1 MDVHVPRPITR
12 GLRRRGVDV
21 LTAQE
26 DGTDRLEDGDLLN
39 RAMEVGRIL
48 FSQDEDLLIEA
59 ARRQRE
65 GISFGGVIYAPQ
77 IALSIGQSIDDLE
90 LLAKAAVREDFT
102 NLVQYLPLAKT
113 ARSISSPLQRR
124 HTARII
130 HFLFTTEKATVCLTS
145 SPTF

>member
-1 MDVHVPRPITR
+1 VSVGLYMDVHVPRPITR

-102 NLVQYLPLAKT
+102 NLVQYLPLA
-113 ARSISSPLQRR
+113 
-124 HTARII
+124 
-130 HFLFTTEKATVCLTS
+130 
-145 SPTF
+145 